1 MKIRTIVGAG
11 LMAAGL
17 IGMLKETPMVKR
29 AIRDFKEGF
38 NEGISKTQ
46 AVKTVA
52 ANVVKQP
59 LTTDEVTAIMHEV
72 VSTWSP
78 LIVQELGLDSIDI
91 NIVDSFESV
100 RMSTNAGFLLG
111 GKVLGNTK
119 NNVSLM
125 SDGTY
130 TTTCDGIDL
139 YVDGFMHLEF
149 VDRNAAYQRILWTL
163 AHELRH
169 AYQCV
174 NNLMLGNQKHTI
186 FQFIGSI
193 SFELPYR
200 QQWCEV
206 DANKWAYWFIQKH
219 LYKKVSIYT
228 EVPTD
233 YETEDYDL
241 RFETHNRTINQLKE
255 VN

>member
-1 MKIRTIVGAG
+1 MKIRTVVGLG
-11 LMAAGL
+11 LMAAGV

-38 NEGISKTQ
+38 NEGITKTQ

-52 ANVVKQP
+52 ANVVKKP
-59 LTTDEVTAIMHEV
+59 LSEEEVVAVMHEV
-72 VSTWSP
+72 VTTWSS
-78 LIVQELGLDSIDI
+78 LIVSELGLDSIDI
-91 NIVDSFESV
+91 SIVDSFESSA
-100 RMSTNAGFLLG
+100 MNTNAGFLFG

-119 NNVSLM
+119 NNMSLM

-130 TTTCDGIDL
+130 TTTCAGIDL
-139 YVDGFMHLEF
+139 YVDGFVYLQF
-149 VDRNAAYQRILWTL
+149 VDRNALYQRVLWTL

-169 AYQCV
+169 AYQSI
-174 NNLMLGNQKHTI
+174 NGYMLGNQKHTI
-186 FQFIGSI
+186 FQFLGSI

-233 YETEDYDL
+233 YETEDYEL
-241 RFETHNRTINQLKE
+241 RFDTHNRTINQLKE